1 MKFRTTIFIL
11 FLNFSAQGQTW
22 TQVPS
27 GVTTQLNSIF
37 SVNHDIIYTVGHN
50 GVGLKTINSGATW
63 NQLNIS
69 PATRNAVRFVSPT
82 TGFMAGN
89 NLGVLKTSDAGNSWT
104 YISGGN
110 PELHD
115 FYFPDSVSGWAVGD
129 LEMGFGALFNPFTTT
144 FIQINGIAG
153 KVLRGIWFTNSLTGI
168 AVGNFGAIV
177 RTVNGGATWLPQISN
192 TSELLCKIMFVNSTT
207 GIAVGYNGI
216 ILKTNDGGTNWTQL
230 NSGTTENLFALY
242 YADTS
247 NVWVCGDNGLILHS
261 NNAGLNWVTENSGTT
276 QSLQSIHGIDS
287 TDVWACGLG
296 GIILHRTLSS
306 GGPENTT
313 RTIYNLYPNP
323 AHQYST
329 LEFMNPNSEEH
340 FLNLYNSMGKLVR
353 KTNEIRTT
361 NIRIERGNLSSGLYF
376 FQLSGTNKIVG
387 AGKLMFD

>member
-1 MKFRTTIFIL
+1 MKIRATIIL
-11 FLNFSAQGQTW
+11 LMLNFSATAQIW

-37 SVNHDIIYTVGHN
+37 SVSHDIVYTVGEN
-50 GVGLKTINSGATW
+50 GVGLKTINSGANWTP
-63 NQLNIS
+63 LNIG
-69 PATRNAVRFVSPT
+69 PASHNAVRFVSPT
-82 TGFMAGN
+82 TGFMVGD
-89 NLGVLKTSDAGNSWT
+89 NLGVLKTSDAGNSWA

-153 KVLRGIWFTNSLTGI
+153 KVLRGIWFTNSLTGL
-168 AVGNFGAIV
+168 AVGNFGTIV

-207 GIAVGYNGI
+207 GISVGYNGT

-230 NSGTTENLFALY
+230 NSGTTENLFSIY

-247 NVWVCGDNGLILHS
+247 NVWVCGDNGVILHS
-261 NNAGLNWVTENSGTT
+261 NNAGLNWVAENSGTT
-276 QSLQSIHGIDS
+276 QSLRSIHGIDS

-296 GIILHRTLSS
+296 GIILHRNPFS

-313 RTIYNLYPNP
+313 RNIYNLFPNP

-329 LEFMNPNSEEH
+329 LEFTNPGSEAYC
-340 FLNLYNSMGKLVR
+340 LNLYNSIGELVR
-353 KTNEIRTT
+353 KTDEIKTS
-361 NIRIERGNLSSGLYF
+361 NIRIERGELSSGLYF
-376 FQLSGTNKIVG
+376 FQLSGINKIVG
-387 AGKLMFD
+387 TGKLVFE